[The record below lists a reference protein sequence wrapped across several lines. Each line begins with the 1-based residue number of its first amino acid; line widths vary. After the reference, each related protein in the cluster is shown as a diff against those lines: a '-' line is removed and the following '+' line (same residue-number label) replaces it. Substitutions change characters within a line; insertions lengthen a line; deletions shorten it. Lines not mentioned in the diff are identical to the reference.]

1 MVFEINGVDILPY
14 VAYDG
19 LKYQRS
25 DLDGPNAGRTM
36 DGIMHRDRIAI
47 KDRWD
52 VTCRLL
58 TTEEVATVMGLIEPE
73 YVEVRYTNLRTN
85 SIKVGTFYSN
95 NIPIELSHAII
106 DGVEYWK
113 GLTFPLVE
121 K

>member
-1 MVFEINGVDILPY
+1 MVFEINGVNILPY

-19 LKYQRS
+19 LKYKRS

-113 GLTFPLVE
+113 GLAFPLVE